1 MVMQMEALECGA
13 AALAMVL
20 AYHGKWL
27 PLEQVRET
35 CGVNRDGSS
44 ASSLLKAARTYGMEA
59 HGYHASAEALEG
71 MQPAILHWNFNHFVV
86 FRGFKHGHAY
96 VNDPALGPMKLTMD
110 DFRRAFTGVALEM
123 KPTADFQP
131 EGAPISILSYVR
143 KYLNGAREAFWLTFV
158 FSLLAAFVA
167 ISLPLFTNIFFDEIL
182 SSQNRDWGPTFITAM
197 VVVAL
202 FAFLLEYLKD
212 KYSLRIAGSLALKG
226 NVGFLQQLLR
236 LPMSFYAMRYVGDLQ
251 QRQHLNER
259 ITKSL
264 VDVLAPQL
272 INIALLVLYLVL
284 MVSYSP
290 MLSLVGIIAALINLA
305 LIQWFA
311 HKRVN
316 LIRTTEQSEGRYF
329 STTVS
334 CIDNMESIKAAGAE
348 TGFFAYWSG
357 LWAQKFNRA
366 NDADDQE
373 IRMGVVPILVTGL
386 VDAAVLILGAVY
398 ILKGELTI
406 GMLMAFQ
413 GFMASFIT
421 PVSEVVGASQRIIE
435 MRSQMERVDDVMKY
449 QQNSHRMPS
458 SPTSPTPD
466 PSRGGE
472 GSIYSQGDNCPQG
485 KSGDTGTHP
494 QGMYDDTDTH
504 PQGMYD
510 GTELSTPLPP
520 AGGVGGG
527 AAGGAGPAGSGKL
540 GGDVELRHV
549 TFGYSHMQ
557 PPLIDDFSLHI
568 KPGSSVAIVGS
579 SGCGKSTLAK
589 LITGLYTPWSGEV
602 LFDGRNITSISSE
615 EFTNSVAAID
625 QNIVLF
631 DDTVAQNIRMWDH
644 SIEDFTMMMA
654 CNDAQ
659 IRNDIVSRPEGF
671 ATRLVKGGQNFSG
684 GQRQRME
691 IATALAKEPVVL
703 IMDEATS
710 ALDPKTEDEVMQA
723 VRMMGPTLIVVAHR
737 LSTIR
742 DCDEIIVMDQGRI
755 VQRGTHDELMAQ
767 PGLYQELMNNE

>member
-1 MVMQMEALECGA
+1 MVCRVPMVMQMEALECGA
-13 AALAMVL
+13 ATLAMVL
-20 AYHGKWL
+20 AYYGKWL
-27 PLEQVRET
+27 PLEQVREA
-35 CGVNRDGSS
+35 CGVSRDGSS
-44 ASSLLKAARTYGMEA
+44 ASSLLKAARAYGMEA
-59 HGYHASAEALEG
+59 NGYRVSVEALEG

-86 FRGFKHGHAY
+86 FRGFKGNHAY
-96 VNDPALGPMKLTMD
+96 INDPALGPMELTMD
-110 DFRRAFTGVALEM
+110 DFRRSFTGVALEL
-123 KPTADFQP
+123 KPTNNFQP
-131 EGAPISILSYVR
+131 EGAPVSILSYVK

-167 ISLPLFTNIFFDEIL
+167 ISVPLFTNIFFDEIL
-182 SSQNRDWGPTFITAM
+182 SGRNRDWSATFITAM
-197 VVVAL
+197 GAVAL
-202 FAFLLEYLKD
+202 FSFMLEFLKD

-226 NVGFLQQLLR
+226 NVGFLQHLLH
-236 LPMSFYAMRYVGDLQ
+236 LPMAFYAMRYVGDLQ

-272 INIALLVLYLVL
+272 INIALLVLYLIL
-284 MVSYSP
+284 MVSYSLT
-290 MLSLVGIIAALINLA
+290 LSLIGVLAALFNLA

-311 HKRVN
+311 LKRVN

-329 STTVS
+329 SATVS

-348 TGFFAYWSG
+348 TGFFSYWSG

-373 IRMGVVPILVTGL
+373 IRMGVVPILITGL
-386 VDAAVLILGAVY
+386 VDAAVLILGALF

-435 MRSQMERVDDVMKY
+435 MRSQMERVDDVMRY
-449 QQNSHRMPS
+449 DSGLRDESLGLRDVTPTDDSH
-458 SPTSPTPD
+458 
-466 PSRGGE
+466 
-472 GSIYSQGDNCPQG
+472 
-485 KSGDTGTHP
+485 
-494 QGMYDDTDTH
+494 
-504 PQGMYD
+504 
-510 GTELSTPLPP
+510 STP
-520 AGGVGGG
+520 
-527 AAGGAGPAGSGKL
+527 SGKL

-549 TFGYSHMQ
+549 TFGYSKMQ
-557 PPLIDDFSLHI
+557 PPLIEDFSLHI
-568 KPGSSVAIVGS
+568 EPGRSIAIVGS

-589 LITGLYTPWSGEV
+589 LITGLYKPWSGEV
-602 LFDGRNITSISSE
+602 LFDGRNIESISSE

-710 ALDPKTEDEVMQA
+710 ALDPKTEDEVMQS
-723 VRMMGPTLIVVAHR
+723 VRMMGPTLVIVAHR

-742 DCDEIIVMDQGRI
+742 DCDEIIVMDQGHI
-755 VQRGTHDELMAQ
+755 VQRGTHDELLTQ
-767 PGLYQELMNNE
+767 PGLYQDLMNNE